1 MANLPGMDSH
11 VTTDTRSD
19 AAIAYALFR
28 FTFGVNIMMRG
39 IVRIALGLPAFQAYM
54 LTQFKDVPVMPPAFL
69 TPFASVLPFVETL
82 IGFLIL
88 VGFQTRTALIAG
100 SLMITALTFGTML
113 RSDFTIAWLQLD
125 YAIVFFLLLALRSWN
140 VISIDGMMRSKSKRS
155 GVLAA

>member
-1 MANLPGMDSH
+1 MANLPGMESH
-11 VTTDTRSD
+11 TTTDQRSD
-19 AAIAYALFR
+19 AAIAYALIR

-39 IVRIALGLPAFQAYM
+39 IVRIALGLPAFQGYM
-54 LTQFKDVPVMPPAFL
+54 LAQFKDVPVMPPAFL
-69 TPFASVLPFVETL
+69 TSFASVLPFVETL

-125 YAIVFFLLLALRSWN
+125 YALIFFLLLALRSWN